1 MFLMDRMDDMQIFI
15 SHAHGD
21 AGIAQQLSQYLE
33 TQGFQVFDPA
43 VELFP
48 GDNWHLETGKA
59 LEAADAMV
67 VLISPEAVRSQSVQ
81 GEIQY
86 ALGSER
92 FKGRLIPVEVEPT
105 QDFPWILRRL
115 HWIRI
120 DNDPAEAG
128 HQLAKILQ
136 AAEKPDLHAGAH

>member
-1 MFLMDRMDDMQIFI
+1 MDRTNGMQVFI
-15 SHAHGD
+15 SHAHSD
-21 AGIAQQLSQYLE
+21 AGLARQLSQQLE

-43 VELFP
+43 VELLP

-59 LEAADAMV
+59 LEASNAMV
-67 VLISPEAVRSQSVQ
+67 VLISPEAARSQSVQ

-115 HWIRI
+115 RWIKI
-120 DNDPAEAG
+120 ESDLAEAG
-128 HQLAKILQ
+128 QRLARILQ
-136 AAEKPDLHAGAH
+136 AMREPDLHAGAH